1 VGAED
6 IPRGEAAHHRRAY
19 AVYRLFS
26 AAFIEMDVGDARFLQ
41 SFSRWLFGPNSEV
54 MLTISHFWALVH
66 LGVPGGRAMVELAQL
81 LLCDKSNVTAIVD
94 KLEERGWATRVRGKA
109 GDRRFTSVVL
119 TAEGERVRELV
130 VRAHAEWVNTR
141 FAGLTEAQLSQIA
154 ALLDVLRPGLQTDP
168 DMIAEAA
175 AQRLGLATTSAAVSL
190 TALLQRRPVTT
201 GDGAAPGH
209 DGHV

>member
-1 VGAED
+1 MGAEN
-6 IPRGEAAHHRRAY
+6 IPRGEGAHYRHAY
-19 AVYRLFS
+19 EVYRLLS

-41 SFSRWLFGPNSEV
+41 SFSRWLFGPTSEV
-54 MLTISHFWALVH
+54 TLTIPRFWALVH

-130 VRAHAEWVNTR
+130 VRAHDEWVNTR

-154 ALLDVLRPGLQTDP
+154 AVLDVLRQQRNVWVLPP
-168 DMIAEAA
+168 R
-175 AQRLGLATTSAAVSL
+175 AQRYRSL
-190 TALLQRRPVTT
+190 RCCSGGPSRPAMARRRGVT
-201 GDGAAPGH
+201 GMCSD
-209 DGHV
+209 V